1 MVLFTPGEEAA
12 AGYTGYLGNET
23 ITGLYAQEIKGAVI
37 LIERKSLLAPL
48 AELEPNVL
56 TRQ

>member
-12 AGYTGYLGNET
+12 AGYTGYLTNVT

-37 LIERKSLLAPL
+37 LLERKVPIVFKSGHRA
-48 AELEPNVL
+48 NVP
-56 TRQ
+56 R